1 MRFIIST
8 LILIFFFSCK
18 DIERNCADY
27 KTGFFEFTF
36 TDNGVEKTAK
46 FVRTKNL
53 NIDLFEGKIDS
64 ASIRWINDCE
74 FIQKK
79 INPKNMA
86 EQRAV
91 HFKIIATTK
100 DSYTFQFQDASP
112 DSNKKKRVE
121 KGVAY
126 KIPDFNILEPQKN

>member
-1 MRFIIST
+1 MRVAIVIFLLFIVS
-8 LILIFFFSCK
+8 SCQN
-18 DIERNCADY
+18 IERNCADY
-27 KTGFFEFTF
+27 KTGYFKFTF
-36 TDNGVEKTAK
+36 KTEGVDKTAQ
-46 FVRTKNL
+46 FIRTETL

-79 INPKNMA
+79 TNPKNRA
-86 EQRAV
+86 EERAV

-100 DSYTFQFQDASP
+100 DSYTFEYQDASP

-121 KGVAY
+121 KGIAYRVAEF
-126 KIPDFNILEPQKN
+126 KIEE

>member
-1 MRFIIST
+1 MRFIIT
-8 LILIFFFSCK
+8 ILLLFILSSCQN
-18 DIERNCADY
+18 IERNCNDY
-27 KTGFFEFTF
+27 KTGYFEFTF
-36 TDNGVEKTAK
+36 NDNGKEKTAK
-46 FVRTKNL
+46 FLRTENL

-91 HFKIIATTK
+91 HFKIISTTK
-100 DSYTFQFQDASP
+100 ESYTFQYQDASP
-112 DSNKKKRVE
+112 DANKKKRVE

-126 KIPDFNILEPQKN
+126 RVEKFKLTN

>member
-1 MRFIIST
+1 MRFIFP
-8 LILIFFFSCK
+8 ILLVFLFSGCNNL
-18 DIERNCADY
+18 ERNCTDY

-36 TDNGVEKTAK
+36 TTDGVDKTAK
-46 FVRTKNL
+46 FVRTKDL

-74 FIQKK
+74 FVQKK

-100 DSYTFQFQDASP
+100 DSYTFEYQDASP
-112 DSNKKKRVE
+112 DSNRMKRVE
-121 KGVAY
+121 KGTAY
-126 KIPDFNILEPQKN
+126 RVDAFDIE

>member
-1 MRFIIST
+1 MRFT
-8 LILIFFFSCK
+8 LAILLLLLFSSCQ
-18 DIERNCADY
+18 DIERKCVDY

-36 TDNGVEKTAK
+36 KTDGVEKTAK
-46 FVRTKNL
+46 FIRTETL

-91 HFKIIATTK
+91 HFKIISTTK
-100 DSYTFQFQDASP
+100 DSYTFQYQDASP

-121 KGVAY
+121 KGTAYRVAEF
-126 KIPDFNILEPQKN
+126 KIKK

>member
-1 MRFIIST
+1 MRFIT
-8 LILIFFFSCK
+8 TILLLFLFSSCQ
-18 DIERNCADY
+18 DIERNCTDY
-27 KTGFFEFTF
+27 KTGYFEFTF
-36 TDNGVEKTAK
+36 KDNGIEKTAQ
-46 FVRTKNL
+46 FARTKNL

-100 DSYTFQFQDASP
+100 DSYTFQYQDASP
-112 DSNKKKRVE
+112 DKNKEKRVE
-121 KGVAY
+121 KGIAY
-126 KIPDFNILEPQKN
+126 RVPEFKITQ

>member
-1 MRFIIST
+1 MRFIIPIV
-8 LILIFFFSCK
+8 LLFLFFSCQG
-18 DIERNCADY
+18 IERNCRDY

-36 TDNGVEKTAK
+36 IDAGIEKSAK

-53 NIDLFEGKIDS
+53 NIDLFEGKLDS

-100 DSYTFQFQDASP
+100 DSYTFQYQDASP
-112 DSNKKKRVE
+112 DRNKKKRVE
-121 KGVAY
+121 KGIAY
-126 KIPDFNILEPQKN
+126 RIAEFDISQLQKN

>member
-1 MRFIIST
+1 MKLIIP
-8 LILIFFFSCK
+8 ILLFLLLTTCQG
-18 DIERNCADY
+18 IERNCKDY
-27 KTGFFEFTF
+27 KTGYFEFTF
-36 TDNGVEKTAK
+36 KADGIDKTAR
-46 FVRTKNL
+46 FIRTKDL

-74 FIQKK
+74 FVQKK
-79 INPKNMA
+79 INPKSMA

-100 DSYTFQFQDASP
+100 DSYTFEYQDASP

-121 KGVAY
+121 KGIAY
-126 KIPDFNILEPQKN
+126 RVEEFDITQ

>member
-1 MRFIIST
+1 MRLFAP
-8 LILIFFFSCK
+8 ILLLFLFFNCQ
-18 DIERNCADY
+18 DIERNCLDY
-27 KTGFFEFTF
+27 KTGYFEFTF
-36 TDNGVEKTAK
+36 KTDNIEKTARFFRSK
-46 FVRTKNL
+46 KL

-91 HFKIIATTK
+91 HFKIISTTK
-100 DSYTFQFQDASP
+100 DSYTFQYQDASP
-112 DSNKKKRVE
+112 DANKKKRVE
-121 KGVAY
+121 KGIAY
-126 KIPDFNILEPQKN
+126 RVEEFKIEIRQ

>member
-1 MRFIIST
+1 MRFT
-8 LILIFFFSCK
+8 LPILLIFLLSSCQG
-18 DIERNCADY
+18 IERNCKDY

-36 TDNGVEKTAK
+36 KANGVEKTAK
-46 FVRTKNL
+46 FIRTEFL

-79 INPKNMA
+79 INPKNMV
-86 EQRAV
+86 EERAV

-100 DSYTFQFQDASP
+100 DSYTFEYQDASP

-121 KGVAY
+121 KGIAY
-126 KIPDFNILEPQKN
+126 RVSEFNINP